1 MRLKF
6 GRPDLG
12 RYRVHFDVPAAA
24 ADADLSVM
32 WLGVSTLL
40 VDDGTSAVLT
50 DGFFS
55 RPGLV
60 EVAARKLTSSVPRIE
75 AALDRAGIRQLAA
88 VLPVHTHYDHALDSA
103 AVAKRTGAVVV
114 GGDSAA
120 NIARGQGLSEDRIVV
135 VTPGT
140 PVQLGSFEVTLIK
153 SHHCPPDRFPGDI
166 TTPVVQPAKAS
177 AYRCGEAW
185 STIVVHRPSGRR
197 LLIQGSAG
205 FTPGAL
211 AGRSAEVAYLGI
223 GQLGVQPEL
232 YIRQYWNETVRAVG
246 ARRVVLIHWD
256 DFFRPLDAP
265 LRALPYAGD
274 DLGVTMRVLTALA
287 ERDGVALHLPSLWQR
302 ADPWSPQRLR
312 G

>member
-6 GRPDLG
+6 GRPDIA
-12 RYRVHFDVPAAA
+12 RYRGHFDAPVAA
-24 ADADLSVM
+24 ADAAVGVVWM
-32 WLGVSTLL
+32 GVSTLL

-55 RPGLV
+55 RPGLAD
-60 EVAARKLTSSVPRIE
+60 VAARKLTSSAERIG
-75 AALDRAGIRQLAA
+75 AALDRAGIRRLDA

-103 AVAKRTGAVVV
+103 IVAEQTGATVI
-114 GGDSAA
+114 GGESAA
-120 NIARGQGLSEDRIVV
+120 NIARGQGLPEERIMVA
-135 VTPGT
+135 TPGT
-140 PVQLGSFEVTLIK
+140 AVEVGAFDVTLIK
-153 SHHCPPDRFPGDI
+153 SDHCPPDRYPGFI
-166 TTPVVQPAKAS
+166 TTPLVPPAKAS

-185 STIVVHRPSGRR
+185 STFVGHRPSGRR

-205 FTPGAL
+205 FVPGAL
-211 AGRSAEVAYLGI
+211 AGRRAEVAYLGI

-256 DFFRPLDAP
+256 DFFRPLSAP

-274 DLGVTMRVLTALA
+274 DLDVTMRVLGALA

-302 ADPWSPQRLR
+302 ADPWT
-312 G
+312 GI